1 MVVVALD
8 CEETKHILYYC
19 DIGCDWLPVV
29 VTLDV
34 TGCLQCCDTG
44 CDCCNTGCDWLPAV
58 VTLDGIGCL
67 LQTSMLQSIE
77 RYMKQAIVDKVPGV
91 SSAAPVSYT
100 HLTLPTS
107 VYV

>member
-8 CEETKHILYYC
+8 CEETKHRLC

-34 TGCLQCCDTG
+34 
-44 CDCCNTGCDWLPAV
+44 
-58 VTLDGIGCL
+58 IGCL

-91 SSAAPVSYT
+91 SSAALVSS
-100 HLTLPTS
+100 LVSASFCPSGSAVASCMKLKE
-107 VYV
+107 V